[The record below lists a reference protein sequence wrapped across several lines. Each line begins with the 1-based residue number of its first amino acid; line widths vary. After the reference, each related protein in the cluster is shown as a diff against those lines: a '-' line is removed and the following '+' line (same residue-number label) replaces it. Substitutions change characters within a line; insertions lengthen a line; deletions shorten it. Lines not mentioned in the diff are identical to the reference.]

1 MFEDN
6 WYDDLSYILH
16 IITRSITTLSIMTLS
31 IMTFSMMTLSIDE

>member
-16 IITRSITTLSIMTLS
+16 KFVQVIKHLITWVFNHSNIIRK
-31 IMTFSMMTLSIDE
+31 